1 MDAFL
6 RLSMGDRRLACL
18 QVEERKRLQAVSV
31 EKDFWVCWT
40 LRELFS
46 LPKASGWMTFKGGTS
61 LSKAWGLIDRFS
73 EDIDI
78 VVGKDLLGF
87 AGDASPDR
95 ASSNKQRKRRLDELM
110 AACRTWMQNALKPA
124 LAESITKRLG
134 DSDKWSLVIDP
145 DADDGQCLLFEYPGA
160 FPLTAAGYCAADRQN
175 RIRCSLRRLAVGS
188 TFREALRGR
197 NTPGYCRQLISRVDA
212 HCGTHLLG
220 KGHAS
225 ARGNIP
231 PTG

>member
-18 QVEERKRLQAVSV
+18 QVEDRKRLQAVSV

-134 DSDKWSLVIDP
+134 DSDVDYTTLRV
-145 DADDGQCLLFEYPGA
+145 G
-160 FPLTAAGYCAADRQN
+160 
-175 RIRCSLRRLAVGS
+175 SLRLVPPAHHRADWQRDYEQMAESMFYGDRPDFEEILRVVGDFQQRFNS
-188 TFREALRGR
+188 IAAL
-197 NTPGYCRQLISRVDA
+197 
-212 HCGTHLLG
+212 
-220 KGHAS
+220 
-225 ARGNIP
+225 P
-231 PTG
+231 PS